1 MESLLALR
9 EAARVCRD
17 EKYRERMKV
26 AADSLHVAIDLFY
39 RNPKA
44 LHLGDVNGAW
54 VHAQWLYDR
63 RPKDDP
69 PGGSGVSETRLAA

>member
-9 EAARVCRD
+9 DAARVCRD

-26 AADSLHVAIDLFY
+26 AADSLHVTINLFFV
-39 RNPKA
+39 NPTA
-44 LHLGDVNGAW
+44 RGLSDVQGAW
-54 VHAQWLYDR
+54 AFAHQIYNR

-69 PGGSGVSETRLAA
+69 PGGSGVWETRLAA